1 MTVAVE
7 PKQHASIFIARV
19 VQQAKKQLTGQLDIQ
34 ASNGERW
41 SIYFCVGRI
50 LWATHHDRSVR
61 ALRHHL
67 HSACPE
73 IDFKNLVVRE
83 ADKFFSWDY
92 QVLWVLEKR
101 KAISMEET
109 GAVIKETIVDCMF
122 DILRHEQQGA
132 LQFKLLK
139 HEALNM
145 LRMQLVA
152 LNVVALIKKAQ
163 ATFLQWEEAN
173 LMGVN
178 PDAMPVIVDLDLL
191 RANIPE
197 KVFQQLTKR
206 IDGRTSLR
214 ELSIAMNIDLV
225 RLSRSLLAYIRK
237 GWISVIPAPD
247 IPRPQPPIVD
257 VPQVPN
263 AEDRRLSL
271 IACIDDSPQVCALME
286 QIITEAGYRFVSVTD
301 SVRALPVLLEKQPK
315 MIFLDLVMP
324 VANGYEVCTQL
335 RRMSMFETTPIVI
348 LTGNDGVVDRVRA
361 KMVKASDFLSKPVDK
376 SKVLATIERLLQAD
390 QTTAL

>member
-7 PKQHASIFIARV
+7 PKQHASIFIARL

-34 ASNGERW
+34 AANGERW

-50 LWATHHDRSVR
+50 LWATHHDRNVR
-61 ALRHHL
+61 ALRYHL
-67 HSACPE
+67 LGACPE
-73 IDFKNLVVRE
+73 LDFKSLIVRE

-101 KAISMEET
+101 KTISMEQT
-109 GAVIKETIVDCMF
+109 GSAIKETIVDCMF

-163 ATFLQWEEAN
+163 AMLQEWNEAK
-173 LMGVN
+173 LAGID
-178 PDAMPVIVDLDLL
+178 PDAIPSIADRDALQ
-191 RANIPE
+191 ANIPS

-214 ELSIAMNIDLV
+214 ELSLMMKIDLV

-237 GWISVIPAPD
+237 GWISVVPAPD
-247 IPRPQPPIVD
+247 IPRPQPPTTDTSAI
-257 VPQVPN
+257 PC
-263 AEDRRLSL
+263 AEDRRQSL
-271 IACIDDSPQVCALME
+271 IACIDDSPQVCELMK
-286 QIITEAGYRFVSVTD
+286 QIITEAGYRFIGVTD
-301 SVRALPVLLEKQPK
+301 SVRALPVLLEKHPS

-335 RRMSMFETTPIVI
+335 RRMSVFETTPIVI

-376 SKVLATIERLLQAD
+376 SKVLSAIERLLQGSE
-390 QTTAL
+390 TPVL

>member
-7 PKQHASIFIARV
+7 PKQHASIFIARL

-34 ASNGERW
+34 ATNGERW

-50 LWATHHDRSVR
+50 LWATHHDRNVR
-61 ALRHHL
+61 ALRYHL
-67 HSACPE
+67 LSACPE
-73 IDFKNLVVRE
+73 LDFKNLIVRE
-83 ADKFFSWDY
+83 ADKFFAWDY

-101 KAISMEET
+101 KVISMEQT
-109 GAVIKETIVDCMF
+109 GAAIKETIVDCMF
-122 DILRHEQQGA
+122 DIMRHEQQGA

-163 ATFLQWEEAN
+163 AMFHAWNDSKLA
-173 LMGVN
+173 GID
-178 PDAMPVIVDLDLL
+178 PDAIPSIADRTALK
-191 RANIPE
+191 ANIPE
-197 KVFQQLTKR
+197 KVFQQLMKR

-214 ELSIAMNIDLV
+214 ELSLIMKIDLV

-237 GWISVIPAPD
+237 GWISVVPAPD
-247 IPRPQPPIVD
+247 IPRPQPPIAEVSTI
-257 VPQVPN
+257 PS
-263 AEDRRLSL
+263 AEDRRQSL
-271 IACIDDSPQVCALME
+271 IACIDDSPQVCALMK
-286 QIITEAGYRFVSVTD
+286 QIITEAGYRFIGVTD
-301 SVRALPVLLEKQPK
+301 SVRALPVLLEKHPN

-335 RRMSMFETTPIVI
+335 RRMSVFETTPIVI

-376 SKVLATIERLLQAD
+376 SKVLSTIERLLQAAE
-390 QTTAL
+390 TPVI

>member
-7 PKQHASIFIARV
+7 PKQHASIFIARL

-34 ASNGERW
+34 AANGERW

-50 LWATHHDRSVR
+50 LWATHHDRNVR
-61 ALRHHL
+61 ALRYHL
-67 HSACPE
+67 LSTCPE
-73 IDFKNLVVRE
+73 LDFKSLVVRE
-83 ADKFFSWDY
+83 ADKFFAWDY

-101 KAISMEET
+101 KVISMEQT
-109 GAVIKETIVDCMF
+109 GAAIKETIVDCMF

-152 LNVVALIKKAQ
+152 LNVAALIKKAQ
-163 ATFLQWEEAN
+163 AMLHAWNEAK
-173 LMGVN
+173 LDGID
-178 PDAMPVIVDLDLL
+178 PDAIPLIADRDALK
-191 RANIPE
+191 ANIPE

-214 ELSIAMNIDLV
+214 ELSLIMHIDLV

-247 IPRPQPPIVD
+247 IPRPQPPITEV
-257 VPQVPN
+257 
-263 AEDRRLSL
+263 AAIASTEDRRKSL
-271 IACIDDSPQVCALME
+271 IACIDDSPQVCELMK
-286 QIITEAGYRFVSVTD
+286 QIITEAGYRFIGVTD
-301 SVRALPVLLEKQPK
+301 SVRALPVLLEKHPN

-335 RRMSMFETTPIVI
+335 RRMSVFETTPIVI

-376 SKVLATIERLLQAD
+376 SKVLSTIERLLQ
-390 QTTAL
+390 TAETPVI